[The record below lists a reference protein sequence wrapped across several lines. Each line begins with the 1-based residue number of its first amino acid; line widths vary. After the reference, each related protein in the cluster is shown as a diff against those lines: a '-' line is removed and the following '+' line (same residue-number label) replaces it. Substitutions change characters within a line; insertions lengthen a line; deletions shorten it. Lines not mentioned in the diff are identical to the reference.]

1 MLKQLYYGSLQDHMR
16 TSRREMD
23 QSYVL
28 QQQQLMRMNVMRE
41 SQRMMLTQAETL
53 VRLNQLRDE
62 VIKALPPKNNTV
74 EEQRYA
80 GILQAP
86 PVIPTSNAALEE
98 TLSSA
103 KQPQT
108 QVTMEEEVEGK
119 RAPPTK
125 VRSAPASLAG
135 SPKQRNL
142 MVEVEQAV
150 KSGLS
155 PRQVKAA
162 TAAAKAA
169 NKPSPTASQAPTVA
183 SSQDP
188 SLLSTASNQPGSP
201 KEDLDIREHFGR
213 RRKELTDA
221 VKRAGAR
228 KGGMS
233 EKSQG
238 KALKAINKAENVD
251 ELKAIENELING
263 PSKFQAADLMGSGL
277 KRLRAKSGR
286 FVKSKR

>member
-1 MLKQLYYGSLQDHMR
+1 
-16 TSRREMD
+16 
-23 QSYVL
+23 
-28 QQQQLMRMNVMRE
+28 MRMNVMRE

-80 GILQAP
+80 GILQDP
-86 PVIPTSNAALEE
+86 QVIPTSNAAL
-98 TLSSA
+98 A
-103 KQPQT
+103 
-108 QVTMEEEVEGK
+108 EEVEGK

-162 TAAAKAA
+162 ADAAKAA

-188 SLLSTASNQPGSP
+188 SLLSTDSNQPGSP
-201 KEDLDIREHFGR
+201 RDDDLDISVHFGR
-213 RRKELTDA
+213 ERKLLKDA
-221 VKRAGAR
+221 VKRSGAR
-228 KGGMS
+228 EGGMS
-233 EKSQG
+233 EISQR
-238 KALKAINKAENVD
+238 KALAAIKEAKSVA

-263 PSKFQAADLMGSGL
+263 KSKFQAADLIGNGLMRLRAKSSGSGL

>member
-1 MLKQLYYGSLQDHMR
+1 MN
-16 TSRREMD
+16 

-108 QVTMEEEVEGK
+108 QVEMEDEGK

-162 TAAAKAA
+162 ADAAKAA
-169 NKPSPTASQAPTVA
+169 NKPSPTASQAATVA

-188 SLLSTASNQPGSP
+188 SLLSTDSNQPGSP
-201 KEDLDIREHFGR
+201 RDDDLDISVHFGR
-213 RRKELTDA
+213 ERKLLKEA
-221 VKRAGAR
+221 VKRSGAR

-233 EKSQG
+233 EISQS
-238 KALKAINKAENVD
+238 KALAAIKEANSVA
-251 ELKAIENELING
+251 ELKAIEYELING
-263 PSKFQAADLMGSGL
+263 KSKFQASDLVGSGL
-277 KRLRAKSGR
+277 MRLRAKSSGEGLKRQRAKSGR

>member
-1 MLKQLYYGSLQDHMR
+1 MN
-16 TSRREMD
+16 

-119 RAPPTK
+119 RAPPVKPRLNIITK
-125 VRSAPASLAG
+125 G
-135 SPKQRNL
+135 S
-142 MVEVEQAV
+142 
-150 KSGLS
+150 KSVGSS
-155 PRQVKAA
+155 PISKAIADEAAAAQSRPSIAKAA
-162 TAAAKAA
+162 TAAAKAAKAA

-188 SLLSTASNQPGSP
+188 SLLSTDSNQPGSP
-201 KEDLDIREHFGR
+201 RDDDLDISVHFGR
-213 RRKELTDA
+213 ERKLLKDA
-221 VKRAGAR
+221 VKRSGAR

-233 EKSQG
+233 EISQS
-238 KALKAINKAENVD
+238 KALAAIKEANSVA
-251 ELKAIENELING
+251 ELKAIEYELING
-263 PSKFQAADLMGSGL
+263 KSKFQASDLVGSGL
-277 KRLRAKSGR
+277 MRLRAKSSGAGLKRHRAKSGR

>member
-1 MLKQLYYGSLQDHMR
+1 
-16 TSRREMD
+16 
-23 QSYVL
+23 
-28 QQQQLMRMNVMRE
+28 MRMNIMRE

-142 MVEVEQAV
+142 MVEVDQAV

-155 PRQVKAA
+155 PRQVQAAAKAA
-162 TAAAKAA
+162 KAAKAA

-183 SSQDP
+183 SSQD
-188 SLLSTASNQPGSP
+188 SSATSNAATSDPETPTRYKQ
-201 KEDLDIREHFGR
+201 KLDN
-213 RRKELTDA
+213 
-221 VKRAGAR
+221 
-228 KGGMS
+228 
-233 EKSQG
+233 
-238 KALKAINKAENVD
+238 LKAQVKILDDKLAEKDITIPTNISNARSILSSGNSDKV
-251 ELKAIENELING
+251 ETLKAAVGRAEVFLKEGN
-263 PSKFQAADLMGSGL
+263 AALEAEAKIAAAKAAETKIGGEGL
-277 KRLRAKSGR
+277 KRHRAKSGR